1 MPRRWRG
8 ERRRASQAS
17 VIGSLYPAVTVLLAM
32 VLLGERVHRQRQIG
46 LVLALAAVALIA
58 AA

>member
-1 MPRRWRG
+1 M
-8 ERRRASQAS
+8 
-17 VIGSLYPAVTVLLAM
+17 IGSLYPAVTVLPAM
-32 VLLGERVHRQRQIG
+32 VLLGERVYRQQQVG